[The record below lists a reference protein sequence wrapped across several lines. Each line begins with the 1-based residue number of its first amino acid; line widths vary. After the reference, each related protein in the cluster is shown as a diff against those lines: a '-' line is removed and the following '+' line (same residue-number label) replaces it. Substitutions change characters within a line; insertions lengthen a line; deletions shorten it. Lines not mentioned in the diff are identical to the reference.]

1 MPLNEIIWENLV
13 GFNEQLIRKVPLA
26 HELCK
31 ALITA
36 AAVLRLDLRFCLSAW
51 MSVFMN
57 MPFSQGQW

>member
-1 MPLNEIIWENLV
+1 M

-36 AAVLRLDLRFCLSAW
+36 AAVLRMDLNFLSLCLDKCPHEY
-51 MSVFMN
+51 VI
-57 MPFSQGQW
+57 FSGAVVIGE